1 MRRILVD
8 QRLVSSSA
16 IYSVDARHGP
26 VRFAPGLAAL
36 FESCVVQQPLT
47 FQDRFEP
54 TMLLT
59 LRPQP
64 ILVSQEHAHA
74 PYAAASEHIVN
85 IAAYSE

>member
-1 MRRILVD
+1 MRRSLWIK
-8 QRLVSSSA
+8 RLVSSSA

-47 FQDRFEP
+47 YQDRFEP
-54 TMLLT
+54 CVLMT

-64 ILVSQEHAHA
+64 VLVRQEHAKFALRHRK
-74 PYAAASEHIVN
+74 ERTVN

>member
-1 MRRILVD
+1 MRRSLWIK
-8 QRLVSSSA
+8 RLVSSSA

-54 TMLLT
+54 WVLMT

-64 ILVSQEHAHA
+64 ILVRQEHANA
-74 PYAAASEHIVN
+74 PYAAASEHTMN
-85 IAAYSE
+85 IAVYSE